1 VYSPLNFGVEF
12 PPPQLIIHPGAT
24 IAAAFRKAGHACWRD
39 RTPEDRWIR
48 IIFSAPGKG
57 ILI

>member
-12 PPPQLIIHPGAT
+12 LPPQLIIHPGAT

-39 RTPEDRWIR
+39 RTPETAG
-48 IIFSAPGKG
+48 SA
-57 ILI
+57 